1 MIYLY
6 HIFISVKLNEDL
18 HTMYIET
25 YLSDKNYIHFYSDL
39 KQVEIKNVEVKTLS
53 KNESDILAKHVSKK
67 KLININSYEINGYND
82 D

>member
-18 HTMYIET
+18 YTMYIET
-25 YLSDKNYIHFYSDL
+25 YLSDNNSIHFYSDL

-53 KNESDILAKHVSKK
+53 ENESDILAKHVS